1 MLEIKTFINGWQEVT
16 REKAEKFYQV
26 FRKGSTAIRLED
38 KQQYFNDNHIRGGHV
53 LANGKVETEE
63 EKKER
68 IFKFYKNDLM
78 KLSKG
83 ESVRFNCVEY
93 VCKCP
98 NINPFIMA
106 AQLIN
111 EGIKV
116 LFDDSSI
123 SKKENQRKEKQVYK
137 LV

>member
-1 MLEIKTFINGWQEVT
+1 MLEIKTFLKGWEEVT
-16 REKAEKFYQV
+16 RERAEEFYIV
-26 FRKGSTAIRLED
+26 FKEGSTAIKQQD

-68 IFKFYKNDLM
+68 IFGFYKNDLV

-83 ESVRFNCVEY
+83 ESVRFNCIEY
-93 VCKCP
+93 VCNCP
-98 NINPFIMA
+98 NINPFVMA

-111 EGIKV
+111 EGIKI

-123 SKKENQRKEKQVYK
+123 SNKENQRKEKQVYK